1 MFDQM
6 EIPATVDRRI
16 AANLLQLLSPR
27 IQEAQALLEAVEVL
41 RRVVAEG
48 NTSNLPSTV
57 PGGQHTGVRRALS
70 PEGGE

>member
-16 AANLLQLLSPR
+16 AANLLQLLAPR
-27 IQEAQALLEAVEVL
+27 TQEAQALLEAVQVL
-41 RRVVAEG
+41 QRIAGAPEQG
-48 NTSNLPSTV
+48 PPSM
-57 PGGQHTGVRRALS
+57 GVRRALS